1 MNVLRKTATIAGWTV
16 VACLTGLLTWA
27 NWEAPPLHAQAKPVG
42 VALLKVDG
50 LTDEAKAAGI
60 RREIDELPGVTAC
73 SANPAS
79 RLVGVTYDTDIIT
92 EKELT
97 AFVKKQFNEVS
108 LPSVEEPAVKGPQC
122 PVPMEYIL
130 KMERLKYALCFR

>member
-1 MNVLRKTATIAGWTV
+1 MNVLRKTAIVAGWTGLL
-16 VACLTGLLTWA
+16 CLTGLLTWA

-50 LTDEAKAAGI
+50 LQDEAKATRI
-60 RREIDELPGVTAC
+60 REEIDQLQGVTAC

-79 RLVGVTYDTDIIT
+79 QLLGVTYDTDVIT

-97 AFVKKQFNEVS
+97 AFVKKQFTQVS
-108 LPSVEEPAVKGPQC
+108 LPSVEETPVKGPQC

-130 KMERLKYALCFR
+130 KMEKLKYALCFR